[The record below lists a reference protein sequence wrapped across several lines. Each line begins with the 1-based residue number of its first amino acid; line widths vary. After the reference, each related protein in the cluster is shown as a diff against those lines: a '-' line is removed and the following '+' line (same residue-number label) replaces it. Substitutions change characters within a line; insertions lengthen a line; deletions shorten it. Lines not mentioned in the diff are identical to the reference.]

1 MALWHK
7 YSSIAYLAVFI
18 GVLGHA
24 STEFFAVLSGV
35 SGPEL
40 SVWRFLLGGAGL
52 VVLSLLMPGTRDLVA
67 PLRTHGWKLLFLSL
81 LGVTIG
87 YLVFH
92 WSLDFASVP
101 QVATLVTTIPIF
113 VAISNLLIN
122 KAPITRGKIASGL
135 CAVAGIALLITDGY
149 VASLAGS
156 GESLLGIFLATAC
169 AAAVAAYSVLVRP
182 IITPRFAPA
191 CTDEMLAGLGRLAE
205 ETGTLVQTHCSE
217 SDWEHNYAF
226 ERFGTSDTEALD
238 AFGLLREHTLLAH
251 AKAAL
256 VEAGC
261 TPRVV
266 ATDRQ
271 PGLGPLGGIATA
283 LQQTNHSRVM
293 FVSCDMPFL
302 TGELLT
308 RFFGAA
314 VPDPGALFTQH
325 DRGMGFPFLLHRDDL
340 KIVERQI
347 TKGALSLQRLAKRL
361 AARAWEPPPELES
374 QLFNINT
381 PEDLAEARRRW
392 KETMR

>member
-1 MALWHK
+1 MNKIVKKVPIEAAILAGGKSRRMGRDKH
-7 YSSIAYLAVFI
+7 SI
-18 GVLGHA
+18 
-24 STEFFAVLSGV
+24 
-35 SGPEL
+35 
-40 SVWRFLLGGAGL
+40 RLGG
-52 VVLSLLMPGTRDLVA
+52 R
-67 PLRTHGWKLLFLSL
+67 
-81 LGVTIG
+81 
-87 YLVFH
+87 
-92 WSLDFASVP
+92 
-101 QVATLVTTIPIF
+101 
-113 VAISNLLIN
+113 
-122 KAPITRGKIASGL
+122 
-135 CAVAGIALLITDGY
+135 
-149 VASLAGS
+149 
-156 GESLLGIFLATAC
+156 
-169 AAAVAAYSVLVRP
+169 
-182 IITPRFAPA
+182 
-191 CTDEMLAGLGRLAE
+191 
-205 ETGTLVQTHCSE
+205 
-217 SDWEHNYAF
+217 
-226 ERFGTSDTEALD
+226 
-238 AFGLLREHTLLAH
+238 TLLAH

-256 VEAGC
+256 VEAEC

-314 VPDPGALFTQH
+314 LADPGALFTRH

-392 KETMR
+392 KETTR